1 MVVVVL
7 QPLSCIPVGQP
18 HGLCPTR
25 LLCPRDASGKNTGV
39 GCHFSTPWH
48 LPNPGIEIASLVS
61 PVSQVDSLLSEPS
74 GKPPPKKNYG
84 NSETKETS
92 SWNLFILE
100 TIYGW
105 ENIPRLFTCMP
116 RWMMVSFTEKE
127 NTEGKSL
134 EITLFWTMTLISL
147 GIRNWNCTKNNEKHN
162 SIGWRYKLNNH
173 RSVQS
178 LSCVWLFVTP

>member
-1 MVVVVL
+1 MSRL
-7 QPLSCIPVGQP
+7 PLFYSMASSQPRDWNCLSCVSCI
-18 HGLCPTR
+18 
-25 LLCPRDASGKNTGV
+25 TG
-39 GCHFSTPWH
+39 GFFTIWA
-48 LPNPGIEIASLVS
+48 IREA
-61 PVSQVDSLLSEPS
+61 
-74 GKPPPKKNYG
+74 PPPKKKTMAIVKQKRPAV
-84 NSETKETS
+84 ETYL
-92 SWNLFILE
+92 SWKQFI
-100 TIYGW
+100 GW
-105 ENIPRLFTCMP
+105 EKIPRLFTCMP

>member
-18 HGLCPTR
+18 HGLYPTR

-100 TIYGW
+100 TIY
-105 ENIPRLFTCMP
+105 RLGKDP
-116 RWMMVSFTEKE
+116 KIIYLHAQLNDGVIHREREHWRKKSRNNSFLDNDFDISRDTKLELYKE
-127 NTEGKSL
+127 
-134 EITLFWTMTLISL
+134 
-147 GIRNWNCTKNNEKHN
+147 
-162 SIGWRYKLNNH
+162 
-173 RSVQS
+173 
-178 LSCVWLFVTP
+178 